1 MKDAGGLFFPNSE
14 SVRSKNPNDIEVACH
29 EIAHWLE
36 KEIARAFEQEDGV
49 TINGKKYSVAKGSSR
64 VRGIWISGNRKILT
78 EEMQQELRDLDY
90 DQREKQGRRN
100 YEGFAEYFRM
110 LLSGHDME
118 KHAPNFH
125 KFFMEKLLGNKAVQ
139 DHFKKE
145 LGIDILYVIDDGKK
159 LFTKWYGQGSLNR
172 FFAHSGLIKEKKPVL
187 SGIRAIWE
195 KVENFFHKEYDEL
208 HALEMEVKEI
218 NKVRLR
224 NGLRK
229 LSPSR
234 DPFIIATAEKLSHQK
249 IAQTLINDR
258 VINHNAEE
266 LFVVKDK
273 GDTSLVVGSRVTQR
287 EIDIANK
294 EAGGGRPAI
303 VRRAKTLIE
312 SFAPI
317 TEGEM
322 NGFVIY
328 GIALRSKKMHERGLA
343 SGMDEVDIEW
353 TLENKEHLGY
363 RKEWDQAW
371 KDITEWHEV
380 LLDWLVDAGR
390 LSAEAKQLFQAANP
404 VYLPFKR
411 AIIDDAVSKGFG
423 GDVMT
428 PSSLKAMRGS
438 HRELLNPFEAMEANA
453 TAMIAL
459 AIKSRILKAI
469 ADVAPEHGMGDLI
482 TRVPGKARVM
492 NTLVGPLKKQLTDLV
507 IMGAE
512 EESEAGVVEG
522 IEALIDA
529 IDDEEV
535 LRIFYRD
542 MSYKGSKEN
551 PVVPIFRNGKI
562 HLYEVNK
569 ELYQVIIETTKF
581 ETDIAGLRFILKIF
595 RPFASLARLGW
606 TGLNVKFNLWTNP
619 MRDIPLASVY
629 TKGQS
634 NPFRFVGGVVKAV
647 SNWTTDDL
655 INIKGQAWNLS
666 RRYTAGGGNVAT
678 INGMEQSLW
687 QAQVGQLNLQRK
699 GINKTLMFL
708 SHPIKGVSSFLGG
721 IHGFLSATELG
732 PRITEFEGVYTTTR
746 RIQERAEDKKKRGK
760 PLTKQEL
767 DHLDWTEED
776 HYLNAKVAG
785 KDITFNFTKTGK
797 WGKLINQAWPFH
809 NATMQGPNKAWR
821 FAKEHP
827 IKFLYRSFLFITM
840 PAMLSWYLGKD
851 EDWYKNIE
859 HSYNNLNL
867 FFSADDIPGIRE
879 SLMASGINPKDKIF
893 VFPIPHETG
902 ILFGS
907 IPRAALDEIFL
918 KRKGALWE
926 SLKDAFKMILPGIAK
941 VEPPAIIAPWRQ
953 VQANESHFGRH
964 ITPPYM
970 KNSYRP
976 RLPEDQAFPWTS
988 RLARAMSRGLQK
1000 IYKKT
1005 GEDGFDL
1012 NPIEI
1017 DHLFKQYTG
1026 GLATQGI
1033 TFVEDSIWGTKS
1045 GRSPLAITL
1054 RMPHRPNRQIALFY
1068 LELNELEALKGGDK
1082 ASGKQLRRLK
1092 EMKKFKKDKLDDLNK
1107 RKRKIGIPIGDK
1119 EVSKVNNIDKKM
1131 GKELNRFLGR
1141 KYKDLKR

>member
-1 MKDAGGLFFPNSE
+1 MYP
-14 SVRSKNPNDIEVACH
+14 
-29 EIAHWLE
+29 
-36 KEIARAFEQEDGV
+36 
-49 TINGKKYSVAKGSSR
+49 
-64 VRGIWISGNRKILT
+64 
-78 EEMQQELRDLDY
+78 
-90 DQREKQGRRN
+90 
-100 YEGFAEYFRM
+100 
-110 LLSGHDME
+110 
-118 KHAPNFH
+118 
-125 KFFMEKLLGNKAVQ
+125 
-139 DHFKKE
+139 
-145 LGIDILYVIDDGKK
+145 
-159 LFTKWYGQGSLNR
+159 
-172 FFAHSGLIKEKKPVL
+172 
-187 SGIRAIWE
+187 
-195 KVENFFHKEYDEL
+195 EYDEL
-208 HALEMEVKEI
+208 HALEMEVKKI
-218 NKVRLR
+218 NAVRLR
-224 NGLRK
+224 NGMNK

-258 VINHNAEE
+258 IINHNAEE

-273 GDTSLVVGSRVTQR
+273 GDTSLVVGSKVTQR
-287 EIDIANK
+287 ELD
-294 EAGGGRPAI
+294 EAKHEGGRPA
-303 VRRAKTLIE
+303 VATRMKTLVE
-312 SFAPI
+312 SFADI
-317 TEGEM
+317 KKDEM

-328 GIALRSKKMHERGLA
+328 GIALRAKKMHERGMA

-371 KDITEWHEV
+371 KDITEWHGV

-390 LSAEAKQLFQAANP
+390 LSQEMKELFQKANP

-411 AIIDDAVSKGFG
+411 ASIDDALNHGFG

-428 PSSLKAMRGS
+428 PSSLKAMKGS
-438 HRELLNPFEAMEANA
+438 YRELLNPFEAMEENA

-459 AIKSRILKAI
+459 AIKSRIMTAI

-482 TRVPGKARVM
+482 TKVQGKARVM
-492 NTLVGPLKKQLTDLV
+492 NTQVGPLKKQMKDLV
-507 IMGAE
+507 IEGTEEGFEDIGADD
-512 EESEAGVVEG
+512 
-522 IEALIDA
+522 IEALIDS
-529 IDDEEV
+529 IDDAEILKV
-535 LRIFYRD
+535 FYRD
-542 MSYKGSKEN
+542 MNYKGNKEN
-551 PVVPIFRNGKI
+551 PVVPVFRNGKI
-562 HLYEVNK
+562 TLYEVNK
-569 ELYQVIIETTKF
+569 ELYQVIQETTKF
-581 ETDIAGLRFILKIF
+581 ETDVVMLKFILKLF
-595 RPFASLARLGW
+595 RPFASLARIGW
-606 TGLNVKFNLWTNP
+606 TGLNLKFNLWTNP
-619 MRDIPLASVY
+619 MRDIPLAAIY
-629 TKGQS
+629 TKG
-634 NPFRFVGGVVKAV
+634 NATPFRFINGVRKAFT
-647 SNWTTDDL
+647 NWAKDEL
-655 INIKGQAWNLS
+655 LNIKGSEWSMS

-687 QAQVGQLNLQRK
+687 QAQIGQLNFQRK
-699 GINKTLMFL
+699 GVNKTLMFL

-732 PRITEFEGVYTTTR
+732 PRIAEFEGVYHKTR
-746 RIQERAEDKKKRGK
+746 QAQERAEDKRKQGK
-760 PLTKQEL
+760 PLTKKESEYL
-767 DHLDWTEED
+767 NWTEED
-776 HYLNAKVAG
+776 HYLNAKVAA
-785 KDITFNFTKTGK
+785 KDITFNFTKTGRY
-797 WGKLINQAWPFH
+797 GKLINQAWPFH
-809 NATMQGPNKAWR
+809 NATMQGPNKAVR
-821 FAKEHP
+821 AFKEHP
-827 IKFLYRSFLFITM
+827 VKFLIRSFWYITA
-840 PAMLSWYLGKD
+840 PAMLSWYLSKD
-851 EDWYKNIE
+851 EEWYKNID
-859 HSYNNLNL
+859 HSYNDLNL
-867 FFSADDIPGIRE
+867 FFSADHFPGLRE
-879 SLMASGINPKDKIF
+879 SLKAMGINPKDKIA
-893 VFPIPHETG
+893 VIPIPHETG

-926 SLKDAFKMILPGIAK
+926 SLKDAFKMIVPGIAK
-941 VEPPAIIAPWRQ
+941 LEPPAIIAPWRQ

-988 RLARAMSRGLQK
+988 RLARVMSRGLQK

-1005 GEDGFDL
+1005 GEDGFNL
-1012 NPIEI
+1012 NPIEV

-1082 ASGKQLRRLK
+1082 ASGKQIRRLK

-1131 GKELNRFLGR
+1131 GKELNRFLGE